1 MAIMTRAAQAL
12 AQQYELDVG
21 TLPPSVKQAFDQA
34 DEPGKC
40 LSLHDMH
47 MLFLAS
53 VPDCTE
59 QLGKYCHN
67 AGRIDCSGEPVSG
80 VSILEA
86 RVSSLDIHAQAPYTL
101 PPSVKLDP
109 YDVIFEFH
117 PKTAFVVF
125 FNGQDVDASGRP
137 AIMGIATRE
146 GHDPKKLDASDVYAP
161 PGTVIQSQVFAKGA
175 TVAKFH
181 EDNLPEFAKGNPI
194 IAVALDANGNF
205 LSAETKIRP
214 LNIAVRDTYPG
225 KSVDGKWV
233 PDMGKPPL
241 SHNVQ
246 TGDQL
251 DTTKVRRYDN
261 KLALEVQAKAGYSPA
276 NWIQEPIVAGDLTA
290 TLMAMRGFIFEPG
303 AQADITFGGKKLALK
318 VEGKDAEV
326 MSLPVRLPGSKSQ
339 AVDASP
345 TTNETFGGFA
355 SQSVTIYTRS
365 HPHANDA
372 DSGSITFQSLVMP
385 YIVNGSGATLGGR
398 EMFVGGFGVDP
409 SNSGDHKI
417 SLMRRPGLNWGGK
430 DQLIDVKLE
439 EGFVNIPGT
448 DLKGFQLEFGF
459 SHPDPANPAK
469 SVWTPVERKKL
480 GSGAASKPLGLMLP
494 LEKPDEFEKAGVCL
508 EVRLYNAGGVP
519 VMRMMAPVNH
529 QLQWAQDIFKSG

>member
-21 TLPPSVKQAFDQA
+21 HLPPSVRQAFDQA

-86 RVSSLDIHAQAPYTL
+86 RVSSLDIHAQAPYTQ
-101 PPSVKLDP
+101 PPPVKVDP
-109 YDVIFEFH
+109 YDVIFKVH

-125 FNGQDVDASGRP
+125 FNGQNVDASGRP

-233 PDMGKPPL
+233 PDMDKQPL

-246 TGDQL
+246 TGEQL

-261 KLALEVQAKAGYSPA
+261 KLALEVRAKAGYSPA
-276 NWIQEPIVAGDLTA
+276 NWTQEPIVAGDLTA

-303 AQADITFGGKKLALK
+303 AQADVSFGGKKLTLK

-339 AVDASP
+339 AIDASP
-345 TTNETFGGFA
+345 TANTTVGGFA
-355 SQSVTIYTRS
+355 SQSVSIYTRS
-365 HPHANDA
+365 HPQASDA
-372 DSGSITFQSLVMP
+372 DSGNITFQNLVMP
-385 YIVNGSGATLGGR
+385 YLMNGCGATLGGHK
-398 EMFVGGFGVDP
+398 MFVGDCGVDP
-409 SNSGDHKI
+409 SDSGAHKI
-417 SLMRRPGLNWGGK
+417 SLKRRPGPKADCGGK

-459 SHPDPANPAK
+459 SHPDPASPGK
-469 SVWTPVERKKL
+469 FLWTPVERKKL
-480 GSGAASKPLGLMLP
+480 GNGSASKPLGVMLP
-494 LEKPDEFEKAGVCL
+494 LEKPDEFEKAGGRL
-508 EVRLYNAGGVP
+508 EVRLYNPGGVP
-519 VMRMMAPVNH
+519 VMRMNAPVNH
-529 QLQWAQDIFKSG
+529 QLQWAPDIFN